1 MTNDGVLASGDF
13 LDKFHDP
20 MRADV
25 SPVCHARIDPGT
37 HPGACPRMPSENLLH
52 IYYLVS
58 SPFSSLIKYSPFL
71 NLVMG
76 SLEDYFSVQ
85 VFFIVLR
92 ETLELAIIISVL
104 LAFVNQSL
112 QEDKP
117 FSQYKSI
124 QSNSSDQSESLLSE
138 SSAKSQLHMLKV
150 HIWVGG
156 LCGFLVCLVVG
167 AIILTVFYVV
177 GSDLWATTE
186 HYWEGAFSILASIII
201 SVMGI
206 KMLRVNKMQQKWKHK
221 LGAIINEYNYLD
233 VANEKSTWSEKNAM
247 FVLPFITTLR
257 EGLEA
262 IVFVGGIGMNENT
275 SVASIV
281 NSAVLAAAIG
291 GVVGVVL
298 YRSGNTLSVQMFMI
312 LSSCF
317 LYLVAAG
324 LFSKGVWNFELQRF
338 IDKCEG
344 MDVSETGHGPGSY
357 DISTSVW
364 HVNCCNGEMQE
375 DGVWWMLFTAVFG
388 WTNSAT
394 YGSVIGYD
402 IYWIII
408 IAMFGSLLYE
418 ETYGRLPVIPISWQQ
433 RRIKKREYLTVG
445 SGPYPCKDSVS
456 LTTPLMK

>member
-1 MTNDGVLASGDF
+1 MAS
-13 LDKFHDP
+13 LD
-20 MRADV
+20 
-25 SPVCHARIDPGT
+25 
-37 HPGACPRMPSENLLH
+37 
-52 IYYLVS
+52 
-58 SPFSSLIKYSPFL
+58 
-71 NLVMG
+71 
-76 SLEDYFSVQ
+76 DYFSVQ

-104 LAFVNQSL
+104 LAFVNQSFSDD
-112 QEDKP
+112 QPPKP
-117 FSQYKSI
+117 IESHSSR
-124 QSNSSDQSESLLSE
+124 QSDLTQNSE
-138 SSAKSQLHMLKV
+138 KSQLHMLKV

-186 HYWEGAFSILASIII
+186 HYWEGVFSILASIII

-206 KMLRVNKMQQKWKHK
+206 KMLRVNRMQQKWKHK
-221 LGAIINEYNYLD
+221 LGTILNDTNFQEL
-233 VANEKSTWSEKNAM
+233 ANDTLTWSERNAM

-262 IVFVGGIGMNENT
+262 IVFVGGIGINENT
-275 SVASIV
+275 SISSIV
-281 NSAVLAAAIG
+281 NSVILAMAIG
-291 GVVGVVL
+291 STIGVVL

-312 LSSCF
+312 VSTCF

-338 IDKCEG
+338 IDLCDG

-357 DISTSVW
+357 DIKNSVW

-394 YGSVIGYD
+394 YGSVISYNL
-402 IYWIII
+402 YW
-408 IAMFGSLLYE
+408 AVVVASFSALLYE
-418 ETYGRLPVIPISWQQ
+418 EVKGHLPLIPISWQQ
-433 RRIKKREYLTVG
+433 KRIQKRSYLAVKAPRTSV
-445 SGPYPCKDSVS
+445 DSVNS
-456 LTTPLMK
+456 TTPLTN

>member
-1 MTNDGVLASGDF
+1 
-13 LDKFHDP
+13 
-20 MRADV
+20 
-25 SPVCHARIDPGT
+25 
-37 HPGACPRMPSENLLH
+37 
-52 IYYLVS
+52 
-58 SPFSSLIKYSPFL
+58 
-71 NLVMG
+71 MG

-104 LAFVNQSL
+104 LAFVNQSFP
-112 QEDKP
+112 DDPPAK
-117 FSQYKSI
+117 FKSVV
-124 QSNSSDQSESLLSE
+124 SPSSDPDLTASESP
-138 SSAKSQLHMLKV
+138 AKTQLRTLKF

-206 KMLRVNKMQQKWKHK
+206 KMLRVNRMQQKWKHK
-221 LGAIINEYNYLD
+221 LGTILNETNLVELASD
-233 VANEKSTWSEKNAM
+233 SSTWSERNAM

-262 IVFVGGIGMNENT
+262 IVFVGGIGINENT
-275 SVASIV
+275 SVSSIV
-281 NSAVLAAAIG
+281 NSVVLAVAIG
-291 GVVGVVL
+291 SVIGVVL

-312 LSSCF
+312 VSSCF

-324 LFSKGVWNFELQRF
+324 LFSKGIWNFELQSF
-338 IDKCEG
+338 IDKCGG

-357 DISTSVW
+357 DINNSVW

-394 YGSVIGYD
+394 YGSVLGYNFYWLA
-402 IYWIII
+402 IYVT
-408 IAMFGSLLYE
+408 FGALLYE
-418 ETYGRLPVIPISWQQ
+418 EAHGRLPVIPLSWQQ
-433 RRIKKREYLTVG
+433 KRIKKRSYLAAA
-445 SGPYPCKDSVS
+445 SAPRESIDSVNS
-456 LTTPLMK
+456 TTPLTG